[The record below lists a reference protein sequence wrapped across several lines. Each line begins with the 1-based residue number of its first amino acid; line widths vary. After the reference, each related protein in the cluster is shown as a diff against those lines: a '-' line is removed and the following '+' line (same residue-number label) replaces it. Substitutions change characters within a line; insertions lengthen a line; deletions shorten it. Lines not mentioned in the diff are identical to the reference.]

1 MIEVRLLPNSHENLG
16 QMTQI
21 KSKRKKFKL
30 NLWPTLFVG
39 PHLIIFIIFFL
50 IPSVYG
56 IYIAFTKWNLFTA
69 PQFIGLENFRTILF
83 DHQSSFYSQFRN
95 GIKNTFLFVIF
106 SVPFCVIV
114 PLLMATGLAAKPKLH
129 RLFQS
134 IFYLPSLFAISAVMI
149 IWQFLLSLSYG
160 PLKNYF
166 HFNTDVLNNQ
176 PYAWIAIVLV
186 TVWWSIGGNMV
197 IYLAAINGVSKELI
211 EAAELDGAGLFSKFF
226 KITLPSIRYQILFTT
241 VMTTIAQFNI
251 YGQPLMLTGGGPNE
265 STKVLLM
272 YIQGNAFGQGA
283 SIAGMSSA
291 MAVLLGICIMIVS
304 AFQFMILR
312 DRD

>member
-1 MIEVRLLPNSHENLG
+1 MLPNSHENLG
-16 QMTQI
+16 QMTQV
-21 KSKRKKFKL
+21 KRNRKKVKFS
-30 NLWPTLFVG
+30 LWPTLFVG

-56 IYIAFTKWNLFTA
+56 IYIAFTKWNLFTD
-69 PQFIGLENFRTILF
+69 PQFIGLQNFRTILF
-83 DHQSSFYSQFRN
+83 DSSSSFYEQFRN
-95 GIKNTFLFVIF
+95 GLKNTFLFVIF

-166 HFNTDVLNNQ
+166 HFNVDFLNNQ

-272 YIQGNAFGQGA
+272 YIQGDAFGQGA
-283 SIAGMSSA
+283 SIAGMASA

-304 AFQFMILR
+304 IFQFMILR